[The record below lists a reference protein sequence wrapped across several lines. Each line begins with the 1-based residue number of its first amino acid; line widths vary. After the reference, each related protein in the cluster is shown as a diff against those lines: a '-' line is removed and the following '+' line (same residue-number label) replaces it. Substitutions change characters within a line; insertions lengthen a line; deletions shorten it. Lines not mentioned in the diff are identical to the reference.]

1 MAADPVQKQIS
12 REVKRALSDA
22 GVSARAA
29 AVRLGKKDGKTVYRW
44 INGDNY
50 PSWDEL
56 EAFAEEIGPIRL
68 DIGGQQ
74 KETPAEAGA
83 DEIVNLWL
91 ERWHD
96 APEPHW
102 AQRLTEQIISTI
114 ETDREA
120 AILSLARELGGSTY
134 EQLREHLR
142 RLRAESSQ
150 EATDQ

>member
-1 MAADPVQKQIS
+1 LFS
-12 REVKRALSDA
+12 
-22 GVSARAA
+22 SARLYKALKEAEYPDLPSERTVRDWIKNDSAPQGARIYAA
-29 AVRLGKKDGKTVYRW
+29 KALGIKK
-44 INGDNY
+44 
-50 PSWDEL
+50 
-56 EAFAEEIGPIRL
+56 EA
-68 DIGGQQ
+68 
-74 KETPAEAGA
+74 PAEAGA

-102 AQRLTEQIISTI
+102 AQRLTQQIIATI